1 MLPGITDDQLKTIK
15 EILKNYP
22 YDFYLFGSR
31 VKGNWQPNSDLDMLL
46 VSHRKL
52 SVSELAKIKDEFY
65 NSKLPYIVN
74 IIEKLSCSESFYKEI
89 QADLY
94 RI

>member
-1 MLPGITDDQLKTIK
+1 MLPGITDDQLKIIN

-31 VKGNWQPNSDLDMLL
+31 VKGNWQPNSDLDILL
-46 VSHRKL
+46 VSSQKL
-52 SVSELAKIKDEFY
+52 SNAELAQIKDEFY

-74 IIEKLSCSESFYKEI
+74 ILERLSCSESFYKEI

-94 RI
+94 RM